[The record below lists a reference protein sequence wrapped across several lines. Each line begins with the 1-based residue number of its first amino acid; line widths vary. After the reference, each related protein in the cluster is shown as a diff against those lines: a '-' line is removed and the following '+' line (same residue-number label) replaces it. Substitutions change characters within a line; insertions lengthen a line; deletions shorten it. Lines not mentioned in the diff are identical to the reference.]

1 MSIIAEFS
9 VKSDDLALHHA
20 LTAAP
25 EMVVEIEQVVAT
37 MEDRIMPYFWVSGG
51 NHAEFEEAFQ
61 DDESVTNATG
71 IDEVEG
77 AKLYRGEWTKNV
89 ETIIYAYVE
98 LGATLIQAIGKAEN
112 WELRMRFDSQDSL
125 SEFQEYCDKN
135 DISYE
140 LKSIKEQEQTMASA
154 QYDLTP
160 KQRETLVTALE
171 AGYYEAPRTVTMREL
186 ADQMGIAQQ
195 TLSNRFRAAHN
206 NLITST
212 LTISHPDEDEDE
224 E

>member
-9 VKSDDLALHHA
+9 VKSDDFALHHA

-37 MEDRIMPYFWVSGG
+37 MEDRVMPYFWVSGDDL
-51 NHAEFEEAFQ
+51 AAFEAAFQ
-61 DDESVTNATG
+61 DDDSVTNTTS
-71 IDEVEG
+71 IDEVDG
-77 AKLYRGEWTKNV
+77 AKLYRGEWTENV
-89 ETIIYAYVE
+89 ETIVYAYVE
-98 LGATLIQAIGKAEN
+98 LGTTIIQATGKAED
-112 WELRMRFDSQDSL
+112 WELRMRFDNQDSL
-125 SEFQEYCDKN
+125 SEFQEYCTEN

-140 LKSIKEQEQTMASA
+140 LKSIQEQEQPIASA

-160 KQRETLVTALE
+160 TQRETLVTALE
-171 AGYYEAPRTVTMREL
+171 AGYYESPRAVTMRDL
-186 ADQMGIAQQ
+186 ADQMGVAQQ

-212 LTISHPDEDEDE
+212 LTISHPDEDDTE